1 MLLLTARNEQKQKQA
16 ESGRVD
22 AGLRG
27 AVTGGAQ
34 MDGFVGLVR
43 QVIIECGIPED
54 CIYERARVEL
64 PGYYRP
70 EKKWDLIVIYKGAL
84 GVALEFKSQCGPSF
98 GNNFN
103 NRVEEAIGSTNDLWT
118 AYREGRLGYIIR
130 PWLGY
135 LFLLEDCRESSVP
148 VSVREPHFQVDRVFK
163 DASYKERYAIFCR
176 RLVLER
182 LYDATCLLTSDF
194 NHTPPNSRN
203 TGSILVFPALHII
216 SSGAD
221 VNSKESITVS
231 GAVNRGLPLRGLPA
245 FSRQH
250 GQNVAC
256 PAPNG

>member
-1 MLLLTARNEQKQKQA
+1 MNHGIRKAASFYWTARNEQKQKQA

-70 EKKWDLIVIYKGAL
+70 EKKWDLVVVAEDKLIA
-84 GVALEFKSQCGPSF
+84 ALEFKSQVGPSF

-103 NRVEEAIGSTNDLWT
+103 NRTEEAVGTALDLWT
-118 AYREGRLGYIIR
+118 GFRERAFSQDFR

-135 LFLLEDCRESSVP
+135 LFLLEDSERSQSP
-148 VSVREPHFQVDRVFK
+148 VRLREPHFPVDRVFRK
-163 DASYKERYAIFCR
+163 TSYAQRYQIFCQ
-176 RLVLER
+176 RLILER
-182 LYDATCLLTSDF
+182 LYDAACFVTSTNDPTSPLISQPDSSLTFQRFVASLLGKVHEF
-194 NHTPPNSRN
+194 
-203 TGSILVFPALHII
+203 LQV
-216 SSGAD
+216 
-221 VNSKESITVS
+221 
-231 GAVNRGLPLRGLPA
+231 
-245 FSRQH
+245 
-250 GQNVAC
+250 
-256 PAPNG
+256 